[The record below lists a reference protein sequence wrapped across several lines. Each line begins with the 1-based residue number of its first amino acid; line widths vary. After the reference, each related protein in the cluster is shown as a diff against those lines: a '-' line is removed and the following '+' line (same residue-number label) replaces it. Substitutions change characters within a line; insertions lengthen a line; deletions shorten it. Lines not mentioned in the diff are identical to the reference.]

1 MMSNED
7 VFSKLIGNK
16 IYSKLDFSKR
26 YYQIPMDENSKDL
39 TTFICACRMYKYNVM
54 PFGLLNSASS
64 YNRLMRKVLQGSK
77 NLESYVDDVLAHTEG
92 WSQHVEVLV

>member
-1 MMSNED
+1 
-7 VFSKLIGNK
+7 
-16 IYSKLDFSKR
+16 
-26 YYQIPMDENSKDL
+26 MDENSKDL

-54 PFGLLNSASS
+54 PFGLVNSASS

-92 WSQHVEVLV
+92 WNQHVEVLVDFFERVRKAHLTLKPKKCSVGYGVIDF